1 MASAEFEAAA
11 EPAAAPLSGT
21 GSGTSSGVS
30 RRGLLGA
37 AAVIALGN
45 ILSRGL
51 GLVRDIVI
59 TATFGRTA
67 STDAYV
73 LARTLP
79 QIVYDLLVGTVI
91 TAAFV
96 PVFVQVGRDDE
107 RQLWRLVSTILSLA
121 TLALV
126 AITAVLGIFAE
137 PLVGLLGSGFTE
149 PGQRGLATSLLR
161 IALVSVVFQGVTG
174 IFTSVLYAR
183 NRFTI
188 TAFATA
194 IYNVGIIAGVLLL
207 GATLG
212 VTALALGL
220 VIGAVAQC
228 LLQASGLRDFWRAFR
243 PVVDLRDP
251 ALRRIL
257 VLGGTVAT
265 GMLVSIAGQ
274 LIDRNLASRLP
285 EGSLS
290 SMQYATTVVQFPLGI
305 VGLAVSFAVLPTL
318 ARFSD
323 GSPESAAGYRDAL
336 VFGMKLLL
344 LLMLPALAGLLV
356 LAHPIIAVLFER
368 RAFTPEDTAGTA
380 AVFMAY
386 VPQLPLTA
394 IDYLLINAFYARQ
407 NARTPVVVGA
417 VCVLVYLVVAL
428 GLIGPLGVVGLAL
441 ANAVQNSA
449 HAVILLVL
457 LRRALPDLRL
467 AHALGP
473 FLVRVVPAAVAM
485 GGVLALVWPFLSRA
499 GGLVGLCAAIAIGG
513 VVYAALI
520 HAFGVQESRAVVR
533 LARARLASR

>member
-1 MASAEFEAAA
+1 MASAEFQAA

-21 GSGTSSGVS
+21 GTGTGSGVS

-161 IALVSVVFQGVTG
+161 IALVSVVFQGVAG

-183 NRFTI
+183 NRFTV

-194 IYNVGIIAGVLLL
+194 VYNVGIIAGVLLL

-407 NARTPVVVGA
+407 NAKTPVVVGA

-428 GLIGPLGVVGLAL
+428 GLISPLGVVGLAL
-441 ANAVQNSA
+441 ANAMQNSA

-499 GGLVGLCAAIAIGG
+499 GGLVGLCAAIVIGG
-513 VVYAALI
+513 LVYVALI

>member
-1 MASAEFEAAA
+1 MASAEFEAA
-11 EPAAAPLSGT
+11 EPAAAALSGT
-21 GSGTSSGVS
+21 GTGSSSGIS

-37 AAVIALGN
+37 TAVIALGN

-51 GLVRDIVI
+51 GLVRDLVI
-59 TATFGRTA
+59 AATFGATA

-126 AITAVLGIFAE
+126 AVTAVLGIFAE

-149 PGQRGLATSLLR
+149 PGQRELATSLLR
-161 IALVSVVFQGVTG
+161 IALVSVVFQGVAG

-183 NRFTI
+183 NRFTV

-194 IYNVGIIAGVLLL
+194 VYNVGIIAGVLLL

-220 VIGAVAQC
+220 VIGAAAQC

-243 PVVDLRDP
+243 PAVDLRDP

-265 GMLVSIAGQ
+265 GMLVTIAGQ
-274 LIDRNLASRLP
+274 LIDRNLASHLP

-318 ARFSD
+318 AHFSD

-336 VFGMKLLL
+336 LFGMKLLL
-344 LLMLPALAGLLV
+344 LLMLPALAGLLA

-368 RAFTPEDTAGTA
+368 RAFTPEDTARTA

-386 VPQLPLTA
+386 APQLPLTA

-407 NARTPVVVGA
+407 NAKTPVVVGA

-428 GLIGPLGVVGLAL
+428 GLIRPLGVVGLAL

-467 AHALGP
+467 AHALAP
-473 FLVRVVPAAVAM
+473 FLVRVVPAAVVM
-485 GGVLALVWPFLSRA
+485 GGVIALAWPFLSRA

-513 VVYAALI
+513 LVYAALT

-533 LARARLASR
+533 LARARLASP